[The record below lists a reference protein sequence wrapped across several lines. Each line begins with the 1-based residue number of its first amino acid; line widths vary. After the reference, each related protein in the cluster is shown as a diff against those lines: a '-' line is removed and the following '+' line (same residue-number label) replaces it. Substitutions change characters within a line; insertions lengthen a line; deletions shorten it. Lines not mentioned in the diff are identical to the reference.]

1 MPMIMYNGI
10 NNEREKMNESEMN
23 DIIGIYNI
31 DETIEMLYAMI
42 DGKCCSKQFIDDVVK
57 AIDSLKKVRVY
68 M

>member
-1 MPMIMYNGI
+1 
-10 NNEREKMNESEMN
+10 MNESEMS

-31 DETIEMLYAMI
+31 DETIDMLYAMI